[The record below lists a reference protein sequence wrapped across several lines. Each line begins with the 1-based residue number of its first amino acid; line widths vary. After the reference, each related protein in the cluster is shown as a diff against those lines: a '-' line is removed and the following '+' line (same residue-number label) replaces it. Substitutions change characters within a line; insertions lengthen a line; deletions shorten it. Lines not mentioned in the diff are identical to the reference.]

1 MGYPRA
7 SGIEMWALQFTLL
20 SLTKRPNGT
29 EKAIK
34 EKLIMS
40 FFKNLFSKTKV
51 VQSFNSEMMI
61 ETAIKWTVDFMTTAP
76 KLSRATYNQDEV
88 YMFCAWVVLD
98 YGMSFGYLD
107 EKASVEGFFL
117 SIFKA
122 VRNTGKYQQSEMEQ
136 FTFRVGQYRSEMTD
150 FLKCDYPKTK
160 MFFPETLFARFT
172 NIAHDNFPS
181 SREMEV
187 NLFEFT
193 DFFGKFWNK
202 INRELMAKFPRKK

>member
-1 MGYPRA
+1 
-7 SGIEMWALQFTLL
+7 
-20 SLTKRPNGT
+20 
-29 EKAIK
+29 
-34 EKLIMS
+34 MS
-40 FFKNLFSKTKV
+40 FLKNLFSKTKV

-172 NIAHDNFPS
+172 NIAHENFPS

-193 DFFGKFWNK
+193 DFFGEFWNK